1 MKQFFSDDSA
11 FGGLFSKDS
20 VFLEEDADSSFGT
33 VYLILV
39 FAIAAL
45 LLVMV
50 VKPMFQQ
57 AQKTIPKSK

>member
-1 MKQFFSDDSA
+1 MRHILDE
-11 FGGLFSKDS
+11 LFSKDS
-20 VFLEEDADSSFGT
+20 VFLEEDGDSSFGT

-50 VKPMFQQ
+50 VKPMFQS
-57 AQKTIPKSK
+57 AQKTIPKTSSGSGN

>member
-1 MKQFFSDDSA
+1 MLDKV
-11 FGGLFSKDS
+11 FSKDS
-20 VFLEEDADSSFGT
+20 IFFEESADSSFGT

-50 VKPMFQQ
+50 VKPMFQS
-57 AQKTIPKSK
+57 AQKTIPKTTSK